1 MQKLIDDFENRIQD
15 STQGIVINEYSEK
28 FLKATFWQKKM
39 QKSYRFNPEKRDF
52 DIIEEEIVSIAD
64 FGVEIEDKKLLV
76 FGNKQMAQR
85 IITLI
90 SVVSENA
97 YLITECIINI
107 EKFVQK
113 ICEKSD
119 VKLVKMKLVDITIE
133 KGVMVNCSVNLMAQ
147 DNPITLVL
155 KYARNIVVIAFRL
168 GEIAANITVYKSLDA
183 ARRLLLFSPVIPHCM
198 HKGKQVENNK
208 SDLTHIRDARDM
220 DDNGHSSSPFPGGK
234 SKEVI

>member
-1 MQKLIDDFENRIQD
+1 MVNVIIYNIIQKNKYTLQKLIDDFENRIQD

-168 GEIAANITVYKSLDA
+168 GEIAANITVYKSGKFSISKVDDDA
-183 ARRLLLFSPVIPHCM
+183 KDELIQSIIQIVR
-198 HKGKQVENNK
+198 
-208 SDLTHIRDARDM
+208 
-220 DDNGHSSSPFPGGK
+220 
-234 SKEVI
+234 

>member
-1 MQKLIDDFENRIQD
+1 MR
-15 STQGIVINEYSEK
+15 
-28 FLKATFWQKKM
+28 FWQKKI
-39 QKSYRFNPEKRDF
+39 QKSHRFNPERRDF

-97 YLITECIINI
+97 YLITECAVNI
-107 EKFVQK
+107 EKFVQR

-119 VKLVKMKLVDITIE
+119 VKLVKMRLVDITIE

-147 DNPITLVL
+147 DDPITLAL
-155 KYARNIVVIAFRL
+155 KYAHNIIVIAFRL
-168 GEIAANITVYKSLDA
+168 GGIAANITVYKSGK
-183 ARRLLLFSPVIPHCM
+183 FSISKV
-198 HKGKQVENNK
+198 
-208 SDLTHIRDARDM
+208 
-220 DDNGHSSSPFPGGK
+220 DDD
-234 SKEVI
+234 SKDELIQSIINTVR

>member
-168 GEIAANITVYKSLDA
+168 GEIAANITVYKSGKFSISKVDDDA
-183 ARRLLLFSPVIPHCM
+183 KDELIQSIIQIVR
-198 HKGKQVENNK
+198 
-208 SDLTHIRDARDM
+208 
-220 DDNGHSSSPFPGGK
+220 
-234 SKEVI
+234 